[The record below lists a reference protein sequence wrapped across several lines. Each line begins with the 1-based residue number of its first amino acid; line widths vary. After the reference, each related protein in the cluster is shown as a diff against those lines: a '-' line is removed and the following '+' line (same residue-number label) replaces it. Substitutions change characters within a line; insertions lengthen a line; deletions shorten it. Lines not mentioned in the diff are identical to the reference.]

1 MGPLALVILAPFV
14 GSFLG
19 VLARRLPRGESI
31 VRPRSHCESCG
42 AVLGP
47 AELVP
52 IASFLWWRGACR
64 HCRAPI
70 SRDHLA
76 IELAA
81 ALVPAVALAALPWA
95 GWAPLVAA
103 SVLGWTLLVLAAI
116 DLAHWTLPDVLTLP
130 LLAAGL
136 VATAAL
142 DPAALLDHA
151 GAAALGGGGLALLA
165 VTYRRLRGRDGVGY
179 GDVKLLAAGGAWD
192 GLAALPTI
200 LVVAAVAGLLLALLR
215 HGVRLERTS
224 AVPFGP
230 PLCLAIWAAFLLG
243 ILETGAGAPM

>member
-1 MGPLALVILAPFV
+1 MGPVALVILAPFV

-19 VLARRLPRGESI
+19 VLARRLPRGASI

-42 AVLGP
+42 ATLRP
-47 AELVP
+47 AELIP
-52 IASFLWWRGACR
+52 IASFLLAGGACR
-64 HCRAPI
+64 HCAAPI
-70 SRDHLA
+70 ARDHLA

-81 ALVPAVALAALPWA
+81 TLVPAVALAALPWA

-103 SVLGWTLLVLAAI
+103 SVLGWTLLALAAI
-116 DLAHWTLPDVLTLP
+116 DLSHWTLPDVLTLP

-136 VATAAL
+136 LAAAAL
-142 DPAALLDHA
+142 DPATLADHA
-151 GAAALGGGGLALLA
+151 AAAALGGGGLALLA
-165 VTYRRLRGRDGVGY
+165 FAYRRLRGRDGLGD

-200 LVVAAVAGLLLALLR
+200 LVLAALAGLLLAVLR
-215 HGVRLERTS
+215 HGWRLERTT

-230 PLCLAIWAAFLLG
+230 PLCLAIWAAFLLDAW
-243 ILETGAGAPM
+243 ETGAGPPM

>member
-1 MGPLALVILAPFV
+1 MGPVALVILAPIV

-31 VRPRSHCESCG
+31 VRPRSHCDSCG
-42 AVLGP
+42 ATLGP
-47 AELVP
+47 AELIP
-52 IASFLWWRGACR
+52 IASFLWSRGACR

-81 ALVPAVALAALPWA
+81 TLVPAIALAALPWA

-103 SVLGWTLLVLAAI
+103 SVLGWTLLALAAI
-116 DLAHWTLPDVLTLP
+116 DLTHWTLPDVLTLP
-130 LLAAGL
+130 LLAGGL
-136 VATAAL
+136 LATAVL
-142 DPAALLDHA
+142 DPASLLDHS
-151 GAAALGGGGLALLA
+151 AAAVLGGGGLALVA
-165 VTYRRLRGRDGVGY
+165 VTYRRLRGRDGLGY

-192 GLAALPTI
+192 GVASLPTI
-200 LVVAAVAGLLLALLR
+200 LVGAAVAGLLLAVLR
-215 HGVRLERTS
+215 HGWRLERTI

-230 PLCLAIWAAFLLG
+230 PLCLAIWAAFLLDV
-243 ILETGAGAPM
+243 LETGTGPPM